1 MFIRFSI
8 DKNQRKEVQEEQ
20 IDKRRWNRKTR
31 KCNNVN
37 FVCSIGL
44 MRTSA
49 HEHGK
54 CFTIFLS
61 MFLRFLFL
69 SHFFAVWI
77 NILSGLQFGVLHS
90 QRKLQTAKLI
100 MFISDTKSHRLFS
113 LPLFFLPRS
122 MTSHSKFQ
130 KNHFHF
136 YVFFLRSCSDA
147 KKNPSTNDINELL
160 TRWTA
165 NHSSV
170 STFCLLAPSIQWTS
184 DSSKTTRCALKWH
197 FDCGYEFRKMRKLS
211 SVCISIPYFRLHS
224 RIIGYCFAAIW
235 FVQSWNAQK
244 KKV

>member
-130 KNHFHF
+130 KKPFPF
-136 YVFFLRSCSDA
+136 LCLFFLRSCFDA
-147 KKNPSTNDINELL
+147 KKKSVNE
-160 TRWTA
+160 W
-165 NHSSV
+165 H
-170 STFCLLAPSIQWTS
+170 QWAF
-184 DSSKTTRCALKWH
+184 DSMNGKSQFSFNILFIGAVYSM
-197 FDCGYEFRKMRKLS
+197 DE
-211 SVCISIPYFRLHS
+211 RLE
-224 RIIGYCFAAIW
+224 
-235 FVQSWNAQK
+235 
-244 KKV
+244 